1 MKEEILKNFNLFLD
15 YAKQG
20 VDFIKDQAP
29 LYIQELIKYNI
40 CLYSFYS
47 FICVICLIIGIIL
60 AFKAYNFSKEDYYDN
75 EGIVMSFSMISLC
88 AIPISL
94 GFLIYNIKM
103 LLTVYMAP
111 RVFIMDYLLNI
122 IKGN

>member
-20 VDFIKDQAP
+20 VDFMKDQAP

-47 FICVICLIIGIIL
+47 FICVVCLIIGIIL
-60 AFKAYNFSKEDYYDN
+60 AFKAYHFSKEDYYDN
-75 EGIVMSFSMISLC
+75 EGIVMSFSIISLC

-94 GFLIYNIKM
+94 GFLIYNIRM
-103 LLTVYMAP
+103 LLTVYLAP